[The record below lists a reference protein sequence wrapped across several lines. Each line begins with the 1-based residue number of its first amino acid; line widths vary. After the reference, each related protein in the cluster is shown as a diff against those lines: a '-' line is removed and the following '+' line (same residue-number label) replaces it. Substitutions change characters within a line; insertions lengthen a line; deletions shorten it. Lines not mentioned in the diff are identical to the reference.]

1 MEVKGYTLKKDSVD
15 PYITALLNSGKH
27 KMKAHEILSGRTA
40 LYTNIGFDSPVTFVK
55 ELENALSVHD
65 KLLYDSYQS
74 SRKKDRKPVWYFF
87 GRELPELDVRRVC
100 HNAIR
105 TGVIRT

>member
-1 MEVKGYTLKKDSVD
+1 
-15 PYITALLNSGKH
+15 
-27 KMKAHEILSGRTA
+27 MKAHEILSGRTA

-74 SRKKDRKPVWYFF
+74 SRKR
-87 GRELPELDVRRVC
+87 
-100 HNAIR
+100 
-105 TGVIRT
+105 